1 MGLWAYFDLTPRKRC
16 AEIGRSDDF
25 ASPGEGGF
33 MKIVLALAAALVA
46 AAPAAAQF
54 QSKVVYGT
62 DGRIDLYQTADS
74 SLLGL
79 ADSTV
84 ALFQASAVSASG
96 GTAQLVT
103 ESYAERYGL
112 CKEEPFYEQETG
124 AFCSGS
130 LIAPDVIMTAGH
142 CVPTPE
148 ERATIEF
155 VFGFA
160 VKQKGGLPK
169 SVPET
174 EVYGCKELIGR
185 EQQGTG
191 ADWALVRLDRKV
203 AGHKPL
209 KLNLTGKIEPKTE
222 VFVIGHPAGL
232 PTKIAGGAHVRDS
245 SNDGFFVANLDTYG
259 GNSGSAVFNAQTGLV
274 EGILVRGENDYV
286 QKGDCRVSNVCPD
299 DGCRGEDVTKI
310 ANVSS
315 KIPAAEAGARAAE
328 LQPKIALIL
337 SDLGVETRP

>member
-1 MGLWAYFDLTPRKRC
+1 
-16 AEIGRSDDF
+16 
-25 ASPGEGGF
+25 

-46 AAPAAAQF
+46 AVPASAQF
-54 QSKVVYGT
+54 RAKVVYGT
-62 DGRIDLYQTADS
+62 DGRIDLYQTDS
-74 SLLGL
+74 ARLRSL

-84 ALFQASAVSASG
+84 ALFQASGVTASNG
-96 GTAQLVT
+96 VATLATQ
-103 ESYAERYGL
+103 SYAAQYGL
-112 CKEEPFYEQETG
+112 CKEEPFFEQEVG

-130 LIAPDVIMTAGH
+130 LVAPDVIMTAGH

-148 ERATIEF
+148 ECAGIKF

-160 VKQKGGLPK
+160 VKEKGVLPK
-169 SVPET
+169 SVPES

-185 EQQGTG
+185 EQVGSG

-209 KLNLTGKIEPKTE
+209 KLNLTGKIAPKTE
-222 VFVIGHPAGL
+222 VLVIGHPAGL
-232 PTKIAGGAHVRDS
+232 PLKIAGGAQVRDS

-274 EGILVRGENDYV
+274 EGILVRGEQDYV
-286 QKGDCRVSNVCPD
+286 QKGDCRVSNVCPA

-310 ANVSS
+310 ANVAD
-315 KIPAAEAGARAAE
+315 KIPAAAHESRAAE
-328 LQPKIALIL
+328 LQPQIAQVLA
-337 SDLGVETRP
+337 DLGLDIRP

>member
-1 MGLWAYFDLTPRKRC
+1 
-16 AEIGRSDDF
+16 
-25 ASPGEGGF
+25 

-54 QSKVVYGT
+54 RSKVVYGT
-62 DGRIDLYQTADS
+62 DGRIDLYQTKDA
-74 SLLGL
+74 SLLAL

-84 ALFQASAVSASG
+84 ALFQAGSVSVAG
-96 GTAQLVT
+96 GTAKLATQ
-103 ESYAERYGL
+103 SYAAQYGL
-112 CKEEPFYEQETG
+112 CKEEPFYEQEVG

-130 LIAPDVIMTAGH
+130 LVAPDVIMTAGH

-148 ERATIEF
+148 ECAGIKF

-160 VKQKGGLPK
+160 VKEKGVLPH
-169 SVPET
+169 SVPES

-185 EQQGTG
+185 EQVGNG

-209 KLNLTGKIEPKTE
+209 RLNLTGKIAPKTP
-222 VFVIGHPAGL
+222 VLVIGHPAGL
-232 PTKIAGGAHVRDS
+232 PVKIAGDAAVRDS

-274 EGILVRGENDYV
+274 EGILVRGEQDYV
-286 QKGDCRVSNVCPD
+286 QKGDCRVSNICPA

-310 ANVSS
+310 ANVAD
-315 KIPAAEAGARAAE
+315 KIPAAAHESRVAE
-328 LQPKIALIL
+328 LQPRIASML
-337 SDLGVETRP
+337 SSLGVETRP